1 MGIRRV
7 VKFDRV
13 EPLVAISH
21 RDGQVQQDVFSSRV
35 LNIRLEKDRSITFYN
50 MELEFPNVT
59 LNIVCLKNRTE
70 HCIYIYDLIWKK
82 NEI

>member
-7 VKFDRV
+7 VKSDRV

-21 RDGQVQQDVFSSRV
+21 RDGQVQDVFSSRA

-50 MELEFPNVT
+50 MEVEFPNVKYR
-59 LNIVCLKNRTE
+59 LS
-70 HCIYIYDLIWKK
+70 
-82 NEI
+82 